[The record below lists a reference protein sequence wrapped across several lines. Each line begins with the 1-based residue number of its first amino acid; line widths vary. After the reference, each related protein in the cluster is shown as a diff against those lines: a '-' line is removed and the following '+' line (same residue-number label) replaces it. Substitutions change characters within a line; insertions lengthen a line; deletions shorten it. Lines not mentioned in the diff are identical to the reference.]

1 MRRMT
6 TPGNHPDTEELGRI
20 MSVERDDDFDANFK
34 PKGTW
39 AFVLGFS
46 ILLFVLWMSVY
57 LILLS
62 KGINT

>member
-1 MRRMT
+1 M
-6 TPGNHPDTEELGRI
+6 GRT
-20 MSVERDDDFDANFK
+20 MSVERDDDDFDATFK

-46 ILLFVLWMSVY
+46 VLLFVLWMSVY

-62 KGINT
+62 RGINT

>member
-1 MRRMT
+1 MT
-6 TPGNHPDTEELGRI
+6 TPGSYADTEELGRI
-20 MSVERDDDFDANFK
+20 MSVERDEDDFDANFK
-34 PKGTW
+34 PVGTW

-46 ILLFVLWMSVY
+46 VLLFVLWMSVY